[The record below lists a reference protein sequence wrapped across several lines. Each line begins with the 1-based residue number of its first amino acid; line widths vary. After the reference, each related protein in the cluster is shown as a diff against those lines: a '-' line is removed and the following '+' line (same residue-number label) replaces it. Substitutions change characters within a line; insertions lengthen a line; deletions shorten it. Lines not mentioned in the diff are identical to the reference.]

1 MQRGLAQQT
10 SVCHRLEAGSLRSG
24 WQFRPGPCSC
34 CIDGGFLQ
42 EDPVTG
48 WTPLSPDGLEGKDQG
63 APGRVCDGD
72 PTLSTPPRPVTEG
85 GRCEPMNLEDTT
97 LPCTAGDL
105 HGPHPCRR
113 AAGTAVWF
121 GGAHCK
127 LRARAPL
134 WQRETAERQTQHVA
148 RVPCHRTDG
157 TPSKPVLGAG
167 GACWSQ
173 THR

>member
-1 MQRGLAQQT
+1 M

-34 CIDGGFLQ
+34 SVDGGFLQ
-42 EDPVTG
+42 EDLDTG
-48 WTPLSPDGLEGKDQG
+48 WTPPSPDGLEGKDQG

-72 PTLSTPPRPVTEG
+72 PTLSTPSRPFTEG
-85 GRCEPMNLEDTT
+85 VRCEPMNLENTT

-105 HGPHPCRR
+105 HGPSVGGRPGRLCGLGGSLQSASEGPVVAEGEGREADPACSPCPVSPHGQHTLQ
-113 AAGTAVWF
+113 AGA
-121 GGAHCK
+121 GG
-127 LRARAPL
+127 
-134 WQRETAERQTQHVA
+134 
-148 RVPCHRTDG
+148 
-157 TPSKPVLGAG
+157 G